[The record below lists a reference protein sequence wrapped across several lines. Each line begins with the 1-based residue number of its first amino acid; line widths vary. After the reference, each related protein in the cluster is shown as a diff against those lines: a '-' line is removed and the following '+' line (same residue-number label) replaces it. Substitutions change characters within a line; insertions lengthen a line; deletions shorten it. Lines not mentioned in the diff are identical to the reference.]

1 MQKYWSGTVTRNTVM
16 RRAADYLDLIKP
28 NIAALDYTAAVRIC
42 GALNL
47 QIHTSFSSGPNRNV
61 TTVCRKKTFFGVC
74 VDRSQ
79 SLFYFVP
86 QESHSQAGSTNLPK
100 RDYFS
105 IPFVLRLQVGVKAAD
120 QQQILVTRS
129 QLLLKHISCER
140 AKQHCAMACV
150 SYN

>member
-1 MQKYWSGTVTRNTVM
+1 MQKYWSGTVTRNTAV
-16 RRAADYLDLIKP
+16 RRAADYLDLTKP
-28 NIAALDYTAAVRIC
+28 NIAALDYTAAVRTC

-86 QESHSQAGSTNLPK
+86 QESHSQAGST
-100 RDYFS
+100 
-105 IPFVLRLQVGVKAAD
+105 
-120 QQQILVTRS
+120 RS
-129 QLLLKHISCER
+129 VQK
-140 AKQHCAMACV
+140 
-150 SYN
+150 Y

>member
-16 RRAADYLDLIKP
+16 RRAADYLDLTKP
-28 NIAALDYTAAVRIC
+28 NIAALDYTAAVRTCAVRTC

-86 QESHSQAGSTNLPK
+86 QESHSQAGST
-100 RDYFS
+100 
-105 IPFVLRLQVGVKAAD
+105 
-120 QQQILVTRS
+120 RS
-129 QLLLKHISCER
+129 VQK
-140 AKQHCAMACV
+140 
-150 SYN
+150 Y

>member
-1 MQKYWSGTVTRNTVM
+1 MVLLIDRYTLCDQLKNFFFFFTRNTVM
-16 RRAADYLDLIKP
+16 RRAADYLDLTKP
-28 NIAALDYTAAVRIC
+28 NIAALDYTAAVRTC

-86 QESHSQAGSTNLPK
+86 QESHSQAGST
-100 RDYFS
+100 
-105 IPFVLRLQVGVKAAD
+105 
-120 QQQILVTRS
+120 RS
-129 QLLLKHISCER
+129 VQK
-140 AKQHCAMACV
+140 
-150 SYN
+150 Y

>member
-61 TTVCRKKTFFGVC
+61 TTVCRKITFFGVC

-86 QESHSQAGSTNLPK
+86 QESHSQAFVRASDMLQDQISSQGS
-100 RDYFS
+100 
-105 IPFVLRLQVGVKAAD
+105 IGAASR
-120 QQQILVTRS
+120 QTIW
-129 QLLLKHISCER
+129 I
-140 AKQHCAMACV
+140 
-150 SYN
+150 